1 MKESDK
7 DTSMDVAHCLFQ
19 HQAVPVGAPDLAV
32 AVDCLRLHQSLV
44 FIAKLGFDVHQL
56 IV

>member
-19 HQAVPVGAPDLAV
+19 PQVVPVGAPDLAV
-32 AVDCLRLHQSLV
+32 AVDCLWLHQSLV
-44 FIAKLGFDVHQL
+44 LIAKLGFDVHQL

>member
-7 DTSMDVAHCLFQ
+7 KTSISVAHCHFQ
-19 HQAVPVGAPDLAV
+19 YQAVPVGAPDLAV

-44 FIAKLGFDVHQL
+44 LIAKLGFDVH
-56 IV
+56 